1 MAASDPR
8 AARAVCVENATIG
21 ELRQALS
28 AGDATAAGLVQAYLA
43 RIAAYDRGGP
53 RLNAVRELNPDA
65 PAIATQSDARA
76 PATRRPLEGIPILIK
91 DNIATADAQ
100 HTTAGSLALEG
111 ARAKDDATVV
121 KLLRQA
127 GAVILGKANLTEFA
141 NIIAIDMP
149 AGYSSLGGQVKNPYA
164 PELDDKGVPIVPPG
178 GSSSG
183 SAVAVAAGLAA
194 AAIGTETSGSLL
206 SPASQNGVVTVKP
219 TVGLISRA
227 GIVPIAHSQDTAGPL
242 TRTVRDA
249 AILLNVLAAA
259 DPLDPATAELRRP
272 ADYTS
277 FLDRDGLK
285 GARIGVPSDP
295 SDPANDFYYGALPQR
310 AAAVMRETIAVL
322 EREGATVVRANIP
335 TEGWIGGPGTEMA
348 ILNRNPESATKNQP
362 ARRPI
367 VFVYEL
373 KHDLNLYLRD
383 WAAGTGMASLADIIA
398 FNAEHADRALRFGQ
412 DIFLA
417 AEATRGDLSE
427 LEYVSA
433 RQMDL
438 RASRTLGLDA
448 YMDEHRLDAVLF
460 PAMAGA
466 AIAAKAGYPSVQVP
480 AGFIAGIRDK
490 ETPDYPYG
498 ATFTGRAWSEPIL
511 LRLAYAFEQA
521 TQARRPPPGLPS
533 LDSACAR

>member
-1 MAASDPR
+1 M
-8 AARAVCVENATIG
+8 CVENATFG
-21 ELRQALS
+21 DLQQAL
-28 AGDATAAGLVQAYLA
+28 AAGRTSASTLVSAYLA
-43 RIAAYDRGGP
+43 RIEAYDRNGP
-53 RLNAVRELNPDA
+53 YLRAVREVNPDA
-65 PAIATQSDARA
+65 AAIAAALDSSKPDQ
-76 PATRRPLEGIPILIK
+76 RRPLEGIPILIK

-100 HTTAGSLALEG
+100 HTTAGSLALAD
-111 ARAKDDATVV
+111 ARAKRDATVV
-121 KLLRQA
+121 ERLRAA

-141 NIIAIDMP
+141 NILAIDMP
-149 AGYSSLGGQVKNPYA
+149 AGYSSLGGQVRNPYA
-164 PELDDKGVPIVPPG
+164 PDLDDKGIPIVLPG

-206 SPASQNGVVTVKP
+206 SPATQNGVVTVKP
-219 TVGLISRA
+219 TVGLVSRA
-227 GIVPIAHSQDTAGPL
+227 GIIPIAHSQDTAGPL
-242 TRTVRDA
+242 TRTVHDA
-249 AILLNVLAAA
+249 AILLNVLAAT
-259 DPLDPATAELRRP
+259 DPMDPATAAIQRP

-277 FLDRDGLK
+277 VLDNDGLK

-295 SDPANDFYYGALPQR
+295 ADPANDIYYGPLAPR
-310 AAAVMRETIAVL
+310 AAAVMRDVIAVL
-322 EREGATVVRANIP
+322 EAQGAAVIRANIP

-348 ILNRNPESATKNQP
+348 ILNRNPESPTRHQP

-383 WAAGTGMASLADIIA
+383 WATGTEMRSLADIVA
-398 FNAEHADRALRFGQ
+398 FNQANADRALRFGQ

-438 RASRTLGLDA
+438 RASRELGLDA
-448 YMDEHRLDAVLF
+448 YMDRYRLDAVLF
-460 PAMAGA
+460 PATAGA

-480 AGFIAGIRDK
+480 AAFVAGVRDK
-490 ETPDYPYG
+490 ETPDYPFG
-498 ATFTGRAWSEPIL
+498 VTFTGRAWSEHTL

-521 TQARRPPPGLPS
+521 THARRPPPGLSP
-533 LDSACAR
+533 LDPACAR